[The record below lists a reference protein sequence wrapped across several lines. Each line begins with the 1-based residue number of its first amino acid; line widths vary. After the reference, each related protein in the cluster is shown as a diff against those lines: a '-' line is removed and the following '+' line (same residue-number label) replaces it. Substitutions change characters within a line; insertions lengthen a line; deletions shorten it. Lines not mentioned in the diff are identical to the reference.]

1 MSKIKKQYFL
11 PVLAAVF
18 FFLTVFCWKLQEH
31 RPVRQENTAYLSEEY
46 IEGKYLD
53 SDAFSDVKCFPLA
66 KTTEEEPFSFEDSF
80 GGARTYGG
88 NRTHEG
94 CDIMIQ
100 DNIRGSIPVVSVC
113 DGTVTNLGWLELG
126 GYRIGVSSDHEVY
139 YYYAHLYRYDEM
151 ISEGDRVKAGQIL
164 GYAGDSGY
172 GPEGTTGQFAVHLHF
187 GIYQK
192 NAEGEDVALNPYP
205 LLKNLTNKILKY
217 F

>member
-18 FFLTVFCWKLQEH
+18 FFLAAFWWKLQEH

-46 IEGKYLD
+46 IKGKYLD

-66 KTTEEEPFSFEDSF
+66 KTTEEEPFAFEDSF

-126 GYRIGVSSDHEVY
+126 GYRIGVTSDHEVY

-151 ISEGDRVKAGQIL
+151 IS
-164 GYAGDSGY
+164 
-172 GPEGTTGQFAVHLHF
+172 
-187 GIYQK
+187 
-192 NAEGEDVALNPYP
+192 
-205 LLKNLTNKILKY
+205 
-217 F
+217 